1 MDNNISLLIGLKNN
15 LEFSKSC
22 YQSIRENY
30 PETEIVFVSYGSSDG
45 THEWL
50 TSLKDENL
58 VCFSS
63 AEGKTLS
70 DTYNKAIEISTKDYV
85 CFLHNDM
92 VIGRNFLSEL
102 EISLKEH
109 NLVYYK
115 VVEPPIFAS
124 DKRLWKEIQ
133 DFGSDFET
141 FQFDNFFQFEKV
153 QEKQKGEYTND
164 VSFFLA
170 AKKDV
175 LQKVNG
181 LDPLFNPMFCED
193 DDLILRLR
201 MSGEKTFVCP
211 NAIVYHFVSKTSR
224 FSEEFQNRT
233 KKIEEN
239 SLRNFLRKWGFFNQS
254 KTKKKLNIGL
264 ILENPNE
271 DAIKNFEI
279 FVDHIYSDFNPE
291 QYINEEQKNTLFD
304 LKEKFRSKNSGFSDD
319 IMIKFDAK
327 KLSEK
332 NMYTFR
338 NLSDIIDDLKNSK
351 KNFLQKL
358 FTKDNTFKV
367 NNLTIEILNDNSY
380 EKQLITR
387 NNA

>member
-58 VCFSS
+58 VYFSS

-271 DAIKNFEI
+271 DAIKNLEI

-319 IMIKFDAK
+319 IMIRFDAK
-327 KLSEK
+327 KFSEK

>member
-102 EISLKEH
+102 EISLKER

-141 FQFDNFFQFEKV
+141 FQFDKFFQFEKV

-224 FSEEFQNRT
+224 FSDEFQNRT

-239 SLRNFLRKWGFFNQS
+239 SLRNFVRKWGFFNQS

-271 DAIKNFEI
+271 DAIKNLEI

-367 NNLTIEILNDNSY
+367 NNLTIEILNENSY

>member
-58 VCFSS
+58 VYFSS

-141 FQFDNFFQFEKV
+141 FQFDKFFQFEKV

-239 SLRNFLRKWGFFNQS
+239 SLRNFVRKWGFFNQS

-264 ILENPNE
+264 IMENPNE
-271 DAIKNFEI
+271 DAIKNLEI

-319 IMIKFDAK
+319 IMIRFDAK
-327 KLSEK
+327 KFSEK